1 MGVRRAASSLH
12 CRMGCGSSGPVLRNP
27 EEKGGVAVSITRV
40 KALLKYDFLR
50 AYRSP
55 ALLWLLIIP
64 FAITFLLQV
73 ILAALLE
80 PRPRICLYDP
90 AGSEVTEKLS
100 DTPGV
105 DLEMVESR
113 EEMLMR
119 VEYNNSDI
127 AIYLPEDFDEE
138 VSSRNRP
145 ELDFYISGSATGT
158 GSIMGGLL
166 VLDVLRDMEGST
178 SPFRVSVHDSGEESG
193 SIVEKL
199 VPAMVVLV
207 LIVAGV
213 FSPAFLLVQDKEQ
226 GTLSAVLA
234 TPVSSGELLTARW
247 ISGFVLTMGLS
258 AATLLLNG
266 LLSSN
271 TALPLFLAMASGT
284 LVCTSI
290 GIIYGSISKD
300 AKTLYTL
307 IKSLNILLIG
317 PVAFFVFSGLPEWI
331 AKLFPT
337 YWFIQPI
344 YAVSLEE
351 AGPGQ
356 VLSNLLICTV
366 IGIILGLFA
375 LYTGRNIQKG
385 TA

>member
-1 MGVRRAASSLH
+1 MNTGRLA
-12 CRMGCGSSGPVLRNP
+12 
-27 EEKGGVAVSITRV
+27 
-40 KALLKYDFLR
+40 ALLKYDFLR

-55 ALLWLLIIP
+55 VLLWLLIIP

-73 ILAALLE
+73 VLAALLE
-80 PRPRICLYDP
+80 PRPRICLHDP
-90 AGSEVTEKLS
+90 AGSEVAEELAGS
-100 DTPGV
+100 PGV
-105 DLEMVESR
+105 DLDLAESR
-113 EEMLMR
+113 EEMLLQ
-119 VEYNNSDI
+119 VEGNNSDI
-127 AIYLPEDFDEE
+127 AIALPEGFDEE
-138 VSSRNRP
+138 VRSGNRP
-145 ELDFYISGSATGT
+145 ELDCYVSGSATGT
-158 GSIMGGLL
+158 GSIMGGLV
-166 VLDVLRDMEGST
+166 VLDILRTMEGGT
-178 SPFRVSVHDSGEESG
+178 GPFRVAVHYSEEGSG

-226 GTLSAVLA
+226 GTLSAVLS

-258 AATLLLNG
+258 TATLLFNG
-266 LLSSN
+266 ILSSH
-271 TALPLFLAMASGT
+271 TALPLFMAMASGT

-290 GIIYGSISKD
+290 GIIYGSVSKD

-317 PVAFFVFSGLPEWI
+317 PVAFFVFSGLPEWA

-337 YWFIQPI
+337 YWFIQPV

-351 AGPGQ
+351 AGLGEVWP
-356 VLSNLLICTV
+356 NLLICTG
-366 IGIILGLFA
+366 IGLILGLFA
-375 LYTGRNIQKG
+375 LFTGRNIQKG